1 MNNKIPLALTLCSA
15 ALSLQAQ
22 AATPEQ
28 WKAIAFG
35 QSTDI
40 NFSSNVLAEKVGVNN
55 VTIDGKTL
63 TSQQVA
69 DLSKPITIESRGGKI
84 ANSHDGLTFFYTT
97 LPSDKN
103 FVLAA
108 TVTVDQFGPENGA
121 KPAAQEGAGLLVRDI
136 IGIPRQEPLKEGYE
150 EFPAASNMVM
160 NAIMTQDKKDDY
172 RVKLQ
177 AISRNGITQPWGN
190 AGSEIKKV
198 SYKEGVD
205 LHQSPTFRLKLERT
219 DEGFVTAWAPAGS
232 DEWVTQ
238 QVPHADLISV
248 QDKKQY
254 YIGFFASRNAK
265 ITVSNASLTTSEAKT
280 VASKPFV
287 AKSWPVVMQVTSGSK
302 SLSQS
307 YTLQARANYDG
318 QFTVRQN
325 EVVIGENKP
334 VKAGEMF
341 TQPATLK
348 ENNSFQITFTP
359 TSGKDRTPVE
369 QTLTVNAVKGITGS
383 TLFAAVNGK
392 ADAKGTAEAPL
403 DLATAIELL
412 PPGGKIILAAGDYA
426 KTDIPL
432 SASGLEKN
440 RKTLEAQGKAVI
452 HGMLLDGNYWTLR
465 GIEITDKS
473 LRIQGSHNLI
483 ENVVAYR
490 NDDTGIQISS
500 VDKIGRPL
508 WASHNRVVNS
518 ESFSNEDPGKINAD
532 GFAVKMRVGEGNRLE
547 GCYSHDNIDDGFDLF
562 NKIED
567 GANGVV
573 VIENSIARNNTSNGF
588 KLGGEGQPVAH
599 EIRNSIAVGNHLDGF
614 TDNFNPGKLVVVN
627 NVAVDNLRFNF
638 IFRPSPYGDPST
650 QGVFSDNIS
659 LRSQPGKYDDAV
671 VGNVD
676 ATNYFIEKGKS
687 VNKEGKELRA
697 EDFQSL
703 TLPQPLERNAD
714 GSFKTGN
721 FLNKD

>member
-1 MNNKIPLALTLCSA
+1 MNKKIPLALTLCSA
-15 ALSLQAQ
+15 ALSLSAQAQ
-22 AATPEQ
+22 TPQQ

-35 QSTDI
+35 QSTDV
-40 NFSSNVLAEKVGVNN
+40 NFSSNVLPEKVGVNN
-55 VTIDGKTL
+55 VTIDGKSL
-63 TSQQVA
+63 TPQQIA

-84 ANSHDGLTFFYTT
+84 ANSHDGLTFFYTA
-97 LPSDKN
+97 LPSDEN
-103 FVLAA
+103 FVLSA

-160 NAIMTQDKKDDY
+160 NAIMTQDKKDAY

-177 AISRNGITQPWGN
+177 AIARNGIIQPWGN

-205 LHQSPTFRLKLERT
+205 LRQSPTFRLKLERT
-219 DEGFVTAWAPAGS
+219 NDGFITAWAPADS
-232 DEWVTQ
+232 EEWVTER
-238 QVPHADLISV
+238 VPHADMISV

-254 YIGFFASRNAK
+254 YVGFFASRNAR
-265 ITVSNASLTTSEAKT
+265 ITVKDASLTTSVAKT

-287 AKSWPVVMQVTSGSK
+287 AKSWPVVMQVASGSK
-302 SLSQS
+302 SLTPD
-307 YTLQARANYDG
+307 YIVQARANYDG
-318 QFTVRQN
+318 KFTVRQN

-341 TQPATLK
+341 TQPAMLK
-348 ENNSFQITFTP
+348 ESNTFQITFTP
-359 TSGKDRTPVE
+359 TSGKDLTPVE
-369 QTLTVNAVKGITGS
+369 QQLTVSQQKGITAS
-383 TLFAAVNGK
+383 TLYAAANGK
-392 ADAKGTAEAPL
+392 ADAKGTADAPM
-403 DLATAIELL
+403 DLQTAIELV
-412 PPGGKIILAAGDYA
+412 PPGGKIVLAAGDYP

-432 SASGLEKN
+432 AASGLEKG
-440 RKTLEAQGKAVI
+440 RKTLEANGKAVI

-465 GIEITDKS
+465 GVDITAKS

-483 ENVVAYR
+483 ENVTAYR

-508 WASHNRVVNS
+508 WASYNRVVNS
-518 ESFSNEDPGKINAD
+518 ESYSNEDPGKINAD

-547 GCYSHDNIDDGFDLF
+547 GCYAYDNVDDGYDLF

-573 VIENSIARNNTSNGF
+573 VIENSVARNNTSNGF

-627 NVAVDNLRFNF
+627 NVAVDNQRFNF
-638 IFRPSPYGDPST
+638 IFRPSPYGDAST

-671 VGNVD
+671 VGNID
-676 ATNYFIEKGKS
+676 ATNYFIAKGKS
-687 VNKEGKELRA
+687 VNSEGKELRA

-714 GSFKTGN
+714 GSFKTGD